1 MTRSSRLMAILPLAL
16 PLPISSSSGQ
26 THGQFPESL
35 SQKEVGCR
43 SLRISFLRPPV
54 SVSFRLPPYPAS
66 HTFRTGG
73 EVKLKSSNPFD
84 PPIINPNYLTT
95 DFDIKTIV
103 AALKAAQRFVT
114 AKAWEGFVIGAW
126 QQPTSASTDEEFVQY
141 ARNHSSAYVEPPDW
155 FLLTSSNIVGR
166 V

>member
-1 MTRSSRLMAILPLAL
+1 M
-16 PLPISSSSGQ
+16 
-26 THGQFPESL
+26 HGQFPGLL
-35 SQKEVGCR
+35 SQKEVGCQF
-43 SLRISFLRPPV
+43 LRISFPQHPV
-54 SVSFRLPPYPAS
+54 SGTLFPLPPLFCPHYLTP
-66 HTFRTGG
+66 HTFLAGG

-114 AKAWEGFVIGAW
+114 AKAWQGFVLGAW
-126 QQPTSASTDEEFVQY
+126 EQPTAASTDEEFIQY
-141 ARNHSSAYVEPPDW
+141 ARNHSSAYVEPLDW